1 MSYDEGFID
10 LLGEQTRGG
19 QMMTLS
25 GEHAI
30 EILGEMAQKSPALRQ
45 YVERTLA
52 QATPAMRTRPIN
64 RWRDWYVTFGPVSAA
79 AAATTT
85 VTKSPQVHFRG
96 EKVMATDDGGS
107 KAAGYNTRVGVIQIG
122 QQNQSPVGSDSTL
135 TYFFANGSL
144 GNGVKWDTCEKALSI
159 SVTVSFVTT
168 STFEMTV
175 FGKAAL

>member
-1 MSYDEGFID
+1 MDDGFID
-10 LLGEQTRGG
+10 MLGEQTRGG
-19 QMMTLS
+19 GQISLS
-25 GEHAI
+25 GDQAVEL
-30 EILGEMAQKSPALRQ
+30 LGEMAAKSPALNNYLQQRVANASVALRQ
-45 YVERTLA
+45 
-52 QATPAMRTRPIN
+52 RPIN
-64 RWRDWYVTFGPVSAA
+64 RWRDWYVTFGPVSGTAS
-79 AAATTT
+79 TITT

-107 KAAGYNTRVGVIQIG
+107 KSAGYNTRVGVIQIG

-175 FGKAAL
+175 FGKAALM